1 MSSQTFTLALSQF
14 VEKAKAA
21 PAIVV
26 RKATIDLF
34 SAVVLRTPVGNPD
47 LWAGPAPKGYVGG
60 RLRAN
65 WIVSLDRP
73 DPTTT
78 EAIDKSGA
86 QTIAKG
92 ITVITHADGEQD
104 IYMTNNLPYAV
115 SIEYGHSK
123 KQAPAGMVR
132 VSIAE
137 FSQYVENAVR
147 ELPQ

>member
-1 MSSQTFTLALSQF
+1 MSRQTFTLALSHF

-21 PAIVV
+21 PALVM

-34 SAVVLRTPVGNPD
+34 SAVVMRTPVGNPD

-65 WIVSLDRP
+65 WIVSFDRP

-78 EAIDKSGA
+78 GAIDKTGSA
-86 QTIAKG
+86 TIAKG

-104 IYMTNNLPYAV
+104 IWMTNNLPYALPV
-115 SIEYGHSK
+115 EYGHST
-123 KQAPAGMVR
+123 QAPAGMVR
-132 VSIAE
+132 VSVAE
-137 FSQYVENAVR
+137 FSQYIENAVR